1 MLHPLEHV
9 GDHQNPLAHTPALTS
24 CQAPQLCCPRFTA
37 KKVSRHPQSPNDGVL
52 PSITLPYLE
61 ITGSRYYAH
70 DCGRDAVSAAQP
82 HLFVWIDELIPMS
95 FGASE
100 QARSDGVFA
109 VLGNGQ
115 VPKGKD
121 SAVKAKLAGCSF
133 AAFNSEIT
141 EQGSELHICLPDFD

>member
-61 ITGSRYYAH
+61 ITGSRYNQSFITRA
-70 DCGRDAVSAAQP
+70 GGVPARRRFTRVMRSP
-82 HLFVWIDELIPMS
+82 HSRGLERGGLIP
-95 FGASE
+95 
-100 QARSDGVFA
+100 V
-109 VLGNGQ
+109 V
-115 VPKGKD
+115 
-121 SAVKAKLAGCSF
+121 
-133 AAFNSEIT
+133 
-141 EQGSELHICLPDFD
+141 

>member
-61 ITGSRYYAH
+61 ITGSRYNLVNQLPESLFARGLGKVAIH
-70 DCGRDAVSAAQP
+70 HFNPQP
-82 HLFVWIDELIPMS
+82 SL
-95 FGASE
+95 
-100 QARSDGVFA
+100 
-109 VLGNGQ
+109 
-115 VPKGKD
+115 
-121 SAVKAKLAGCSF
+121 
-133 AAFNSEIT
+133 
-141 EQGSELHICLPDFD
+141 SELLRRSPRCRGSKIRAGVRNPG